1 MNFNVSFKAHK
12 SYYGKQ
18 RGIELKK
25 PLNYERIAK
34 RMQDDPKFK
43 QGVKDYIDEYA
54 HRPRHFSAE
63 TLGDTFVKPQNL
75 EELVAKSDIVVE
87 DIDVQDVYES
97 LKNESKEEPFQEYT
111 MQGGR
116 NFSKPLALLL
126 AGATV
131 VYAGSGLAY
140 VSQNTEVEEPE
151 IVIVENVDS
160 PVSLLIAAGEHDIKD
175 IGMLLSYN
183 GIDDISHIKEP
194 MSIKIPNKYDVVTP
208 QLNALED
215 EFAQGGKN
223 DYQTAKLQV
232 QIADLKAKKE
242 RQDELAFAFQEG
254 KYVHFYM
261 KDYTLASELE
271 NAFNIK
277 HGKLEKVGSDNNIYE
292 YYDDP
297 ALSQHQIYRAKLK
310 DIRK

>member
-1 MNFNVSFKAHK
+1 MNYNVSFKAHK

-34 RMQDDPKFK
+34 RMQEDPKFK
-43 QGVKDYIDEYA
+43 EGIKDYIDEYA

-63 TLGDTFVKPQNL
+63 TLGDTFVKPQSL
-75 EELVAKSDIVVE
+75 KEAVEKSDIVVE

-97 LKNESKEEPFQEYT
+97 IKNKDKEEPFEEYQ
-111 MQGGR
+111 MYEGR
-116 NFSKPLALLL
+116 NFSKPLAFIL
-126 AGATV
+126 AASTMAYTGAGI
-131 VYAGSGLAY
+131 VYVANNKEA
-140 VSQNTEVEEPE
+140 NEPE

-160 PVSLLIAAGEHDIKD
+160 PMSLLIAAGEHDIKD

-194 MSIKIPNKYDVVTP
+194 MSIKIPNKYDVVSP
-208 QLNALED
+208 KLEKLEED
-215 EFAQGGKN
+215 LTKGGNN

-242 RQDELAFAFQEG
+242 RQDELAFAYKDG
-254 KYVHFYM
+254 DYVHFYM
-261 KDYTLASELE
+261 KDYTLATELE
-271 NAFNIK
+271 KAFDIK
-277 HGKLEKVGSDNNIYE
+277 HGKLERVESGESVYK

-297 ALSQHQIYRAKLK
+297 ALSQHHIYRAKLK
-310 DIRK
+310 DIKG